1 MKIRK
6 ITSLTAGLA
15 FIGMLVTSIILY
27 VVHQGRVAYWADWKL
42 WGLTKTDWGNIHIN
56 LGLLFL
62 IALFLH
68 IYYNWKPLINYLK
81 DKSKRIKVFTSEF
94 NAALIITI
102 LFVLGT
108 YMMLPPFSWVMAL
121 NDHFKDSGAVK
132 YGEPPYGH
140 AELSSLKTFAKKLNL
155 DLAKSKDLLKEAGYS
170 VDDGSITLQAIGKQY
185 HVPPQLIYETIKPAS
200 IVSNQGSEGKI
211 NLPDSPPPGTGN
223 LTLAD
228 FCAQF
233 NLSSKMIIRELKGQG
248 ILASADLTL
257 KEIASQN
264 QTSPIDLFEIIKTI
278 VKA

>member
-15 FIGMLVTSIILY
+15 FIVMLV
-27 VVHQGRVAYWADWKL
+27 
-42 WGLTKTDWGNIHIN
+42 
-56 LGLLFL
+56 
-62 IALFLH
+62 
-68 IYYNWKPLINYLK
+68 
-81 DKSKRIKVFTSEF
+81 
-94 NAALIITI
+94 
-102 LFVLGT
+102 
-108 YMMLPPFSWVMAL
+108 
-121 NDHFKDSGAVK
+121 
-132 YGEPPYGH
+132 
-140 AELSSLKTFAKKLNL
+140 
-155 DLAKSKDLLKEAGYS
+155 
-170 VDDGSITLQAIGKQY
+170 TLQAIGKQY

-211 NLPDSPPPGTGN
+211 NLPYSPPPGTGN

-233 NLSSKMIIRELKGQG
+233 DLSSKMIIRELKGQG